1 MTARSQPDSPPAS
14 RSRGF
19 WSLIATQFQ
28 GAFSDNLFRVLVIFL
43 VIDTTLPQFP
53 GADRETRMAIVGA
66 LFALPF
72 ILFSMAGG
80 YLADRFSKRAVTIG
94 TKVAEVLI
102 MTLALAGLALQ
113 NFPLLLATV
122 FLMGAQSA
130 FFGPS
135 KYGLLPELLPEKRLS
150 WGNGVIE
157 LGTFLAI
164 IAGTITGG
172 IMFEAFREQLVW
184 TGGTLVALALVGTL
198 LSLGITRVPPADA
211 TKKFR
216 VNFLGDLGAQ
226 MRLIRQDRVLWL
238 AVLGN
243 VYFFFIATWIQQYNI
258 VLYGQDILGLSEG
271 QITTFLMAPMAVG
284 LGFGSLSAGYLS
296 GRKIEYGL
304 IPLGSIGMTVFG
316 IILALADLSV
326 MAVMVNLTLLGFFAG
341 FFIVPIAALI
351 QHRPDGDIKGSVI
364 AAANLLSFVGIF
376 LAAGVQLMAG
386 AAGLTPRDIFL
397 VISIVTLG
405 GTAYVAY
412 LLPDFLVRFVL
423 WLLTHSLYRIRV
435 EGRDNIPDKGGA
447 LFVCNHLSLVDGLLL
462 IASTDRFIRFIM
474 HKDIYEKRLIKPLA
488 RIMKVIPI
496 SSEVR
501 PREMIRSL
509 AEASE
514 SIKEGDVVCIFA
526 EGQITRIGQML
537 PFRRGFERI
546 MKGVDAPIIP
556 VNLDGAWGS
565 IFSYEKGRFLWKFPR
580 RIPYPVT
587 VSFGG
592 PMPPDAHSFEI
603 RQAVQELSTDAWRHR
618 RSRMRPIHRAFVSTA
633 RKAPLSFAMADPRTP
648 KLRFASAL
656 TRTIFLARR
665 LKRHWAGQENVGI
678 LLPPSVAG
686 ALVNFAALLMGKVPV
701 NLNYTAS
708 DDIIAS
714 CAQQCGIETVV
725 TSSAFLEKVKL
736 AVPGKTLLIE
746 EVAANPGLGEKLMAF
761 LASWTLPVS
770 LLERAAG
777 RRRKITLDDVAT
789 IIFSSG
795 STGDPKGVV
804 LTHYN
809 IASNIEQIDQIF
821 ALTPNDRILG
831 VLPFFHSF
839 GFTVTLCLPVA
850 LRAGVVY
857 NPSPL
862 ETAVIGQL
870 VRKYAVTFL
879 LATPTFLQMYI
890 RGCQA
895 EDFGSLQFVMAGAE
909 KLQDRVAEAFEEKF
923 GIRPV
928 EGYGCTECAPVVAVN
943 TRDFR
948 DVGFYQVGA
957 KRGKIGHPLPG
968 MSVRIVD
975 PETMQ
980 PVSVNES
987 GLLLV
992 KGPNVME
999 GYLGRPEKTAE
1010 VLRDGWY
1017 VTGDIATLDEDGFL
1031 QITDRLSRFSK
1042 IGGEMVPHLMIED
1055 ALHDLAG
1062 VTDRTFVVTGIPDQ
1076 KKGERLVV
1084 LHTLPE
1090 TRLQEVVDK
1099 LSELDLPNL
1108 WKPKGNQ
1115 FFHVDALPMLGS
1127 GKLDLRAVRVRA
1139 KEMAEG

>member
-1 MTARSQPDSPPAS
+1 MNASSQPDRRAATHV
-14 RSRGF
+14 RGF

-164 IAGTITGG
+164 IAGTIAGG

-184 TGGTLVALALVGTL
+184 TGVTLVVLALVGTL
-198 LSLGITRVPPADA
+198 LSTGITRVPPADA

-216 VNFLGDLGAQ
+216 VNFLGDLGTQ
-226 MRLIRQDRVLWL
+226 VRLIRQDRVLWL

-271 QITTFLMAPMAVG
+271 QITTLLMAPMAVG

-316 IILALADLSV
+316 IILALADLSA

-397 VISIVTLG
+397 VISVVTLG

-412 LLPDFLVRFVL
+412 LLPDSLMRFVL
-423 WLLTHSLYRIRV
+423 WLFTHSIYRVRV
-435 EGRDNIPDKGGA
+435 QGRDNIPDKGGA

-474 HKDIYEKRLIKPLA
+474 HKDIYEKPLIKPLA
-488 RIMKVIPI
+488 RIMRVIPI

-587 VSFGG
+587 VSF
-592 PMPPDAHSFEI
+592 
-603 RQAVQELSTDAWRHR
+603 RRTD
-618 RSRMRPIHRAFVSTA
+618 
-633 RKAPLSFAMADPRTP
+633 
-648 KLRFASAL
+648 
-656 TRTIFLARR
+656 
-665 LKRHWAGQENVGI
+665 
-678 LLPPSVAG
+678 
-686 ALVNFAALLMGKVPV
+686 
-701 NLNYTAS
+701 
-708 DDIIAS
+708 
-714 CAQQCGIETVV
+714 VV
-725 TSSAFLEKVKL
+725 
-736 AVPGKTLLIE
+736 
-746 EVAANPGLGEKLMAF
+746 
-761 LASWTLPVS
+761 
-770 LLERAAG
+770 
-777 RRRKITLDDVAT
+777 
-789 IIFSSG
+789 
-795 STGDPKGVV
+795 
-804 LTHYN
+804 
-809 IASNIEQIDQIF
+809 
-821 ALTPNDRILG
+821 
-831 VLPFFHSF
+831 
-839 GFTVTLCLPVA
+839 
-850 LRAGVVY
+850 
-857 NPSPL
+857 
-862 ETAVIGQL
+862 
-870 VRKYAVTFL
+870 
-879 LATPTFLQMYI
+879 
-890 RGCQA
+890 
-895 EDFGSLQFVMAGAE
+895 
-909 KLQDRVAEAFEEKF
+909 
-923 GIRPV
+923 
-928 EGYGCTECAPVVAVN
+928 
-943 TRDFR
+943 
-948 DVGFYQVGA
+948 
-957 KRGKIGHPLPG
+957 
-968 MSVRIVD
+968 
-975 PETMQ
+975 
-980 PVSVNES
+980 
-987 GLLLV
+987 
-992 KGPNVME
+992 
-999 GYLGRPEKTAE
+999 
-1010 VLRDGWY
+1010 
-1017 VTGDIATLDEDGFL
+1017 
-1031 QITDRLSRFSK
+1031 
-1042 IGGEMVPHLMIED
+1042 
-1055 ALHDLAG
+1055 
-1062 VTDRTFVVTGIPDQ
+1062 
-1076 KKGERLVV
+1076 
-1084 LHTLPE
+1084 
-1090 TRLQEVVDK
+1090 
-1099 LSELDLPNL
+1099 
-1108 WKPKGNQ
+1108 
-1115 FFHVDALPMLGS
+1115 
-1127 GKLDLRAVRVRA
+1127 
-1139 KEMAEG
+1139 